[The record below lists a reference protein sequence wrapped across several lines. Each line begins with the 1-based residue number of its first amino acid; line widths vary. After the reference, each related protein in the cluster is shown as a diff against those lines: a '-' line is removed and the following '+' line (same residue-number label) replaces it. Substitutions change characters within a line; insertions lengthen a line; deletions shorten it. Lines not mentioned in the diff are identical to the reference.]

1 MVRFKLDLVLAF
13 VLLAACSAGEGE
25 WGGRV
30 VEREGVVRVENPD
43 RPLAAPGEVTAELA
57 WVQTGPEAGDIWEVP
72 RKIHVFRESI
82 FLVDRQASQIHR
94 LTLSG
99 DLKPSF
105 GSPGGGPGQYGFI
118 TDAIPTQAGLFVV
131 DMGNARVE
139 VLSNEG
145 NLLASHPLSQIVY
158 TASSLGPEAVALF
171 GITESEPGWTRF
183 EVDGERNPFDFP
195 DFPHPPGAEGP
206 ITRGSAWG
214 DRLVRLRHTSPQ
226 VRIYSRDGRLV
237 RVIDLPLPPEDAT
250 DEEVEGIV
258 QEVSSFLADDGVP
271 AGVIQQQVDAIRARP
286 REKLK
291 FRKVEFDDGSGL
303 AAIWEQNP
311 EDFGSGNATL
321 HLLTID
327 GIYLAS
333 LEFDRPW
340 GDFDLYGG
348 VLYSLSRD
356 PDTDLATLLAHKL
369 DVPEELMSR
378 ARTFFQQGAPP
389 TGPPTP

>member
-1 MVRFKLDLVLAF
+1 MVRFKPDLVLAF
-13 VLLAACSAGEGE
+13 VLLAACSAEEGE

-57 WVQTGPEAGDIWEVP
+57 WVQTGPEAGGIWEVP

-82 FLVDRQASQIHR
+82 FLVDRQASKIHR

-105 GSPGGGPGQYGFI
+105 GTPGGGPGQYGFI
-118 TDAIPTQAGLFVV
+118 TDAIPTEAGLFVV

-139 VLSNEG
+139 VLSDEG
-145 NLLASHPLSQIVY
+145 NLLASHPLGQIAY
-158 TASSLGPEAVALF
+158 TAASLGPDAIALF
-171 GITESEPGWTRF
+171 GITESEPGWTKF

-195 DFPHPPGAEGP
+195 DFPHPPGSEGSF
-206 ITRGSAWG
+206 TRGSAWG
-214 DRLVRLRHTSPQ
+214 DRLVRLRNTSPQ
-226 VRIYSRDGRLV
+226 VRIYSHDGRLG

-250 DEEVEGIV
+250 DEEVEGV
-258 QEVSSFLADDGVP
+258 VREVSSFLAEDGVP

-291 FRKVEFDDGSGL
+291 FRKIEFDDDGGL

-311 EDFGSGNATL
+311 EDYGSGNATL

-327 GIYLAS
+327 GLYLAR

-348 VLYSLSRD
+348 VLYTLSRD
-356 PDTDLATLLAHKL
+356 PDTDLATLQAHRL
-369 DVPEELMSR
+369 VVPEALRER
-378 ARTFFQQGAPP
+378 AGALIQIKPWS
-389 TGPPTP
+389 GGGRW